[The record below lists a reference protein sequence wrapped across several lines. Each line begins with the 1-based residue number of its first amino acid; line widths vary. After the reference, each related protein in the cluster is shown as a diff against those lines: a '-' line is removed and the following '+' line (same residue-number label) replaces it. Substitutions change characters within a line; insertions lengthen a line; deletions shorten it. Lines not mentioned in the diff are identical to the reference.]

1 VKLLDGLTGQIG
13 VLVQPRVALEHNIHQ
28 ELVLTPMLEVL
39 YVLET
44 ATVFRT
50 APHSFVNVII
60 T

>member
-28 ELVLTPMLEVL
+28 ELVLTPI
-39 YVLET
+39 VLET

-60 T
+60 NIY